1 MNNQFPPSD
10 SQRNPIHPTDKAQAK
25 ILVVD
30 DDPVVLAVVT
40 TALEM
45 AHYNVTQATN
55 GTDAITQ
62 ACASIPDL
70 IISDY
75 NMPGI
80 TGYKLLQVLRQTPYL
95 ADVPFILITGE
106 TTVAGH
112 RQSMNLGVDDYL
124 PKPFS
129 VVDLLGAV
137 KTRLE
142 KARVLRERSQRKLD
156 ELRLNLSQILPHEL
170 NTPLVGIC
178 GLTEVLREDFEQ
190 YSKSELKDMIDLI
203 YESSQRLQRT
213 ISSYLSVAE
222 LELARHDP
230 ARIAVLRSASTPS
243 AGELAQDH
251 ARYAALRHRRVSD
264 LHCKTVPNLMLRMGR
279 NYFARVIDSLVD
291 NACKFSQPGTPI
303 HMTIRLVDS
312 FAEIEIADAGLG
324 MTPEQVAAIGA
335 FVQFERSFREQQG
348 SGLGLFT
355 VSRLAELHGGSI
367 ELASTPGSGTRAT
380 VRLPAVL

>member
-1 MNNQFPPSD
+1 MNSQFSSGGQQNAIHPSD
-10 SQRNPIHPTDKAQAK
+10 VAQAK

-30 DDPVVLAVVT
+30 DDPSVLAIVT
-40 TALEM
+40 TALEL
-45 AHYNVTQATN
+45 AHYKVIQATN
-55 GTDAITQ
+55 GTDAITE
-62 ACASIPDL
+62 ACASVPDL

-80 TGYKLLQVLRQTPYL
+80 TGHKLLQVLRQTPYL
-95 ADVPFILITGE
+95 ADIPFILITGE
-106 TTVAGH
+106 TAVAGH

-129 VVDLLGAV
+129 VADLLGAV

-142 KARVLRERSQRKLD
+142 KARALRERSQRKLD

-190 YSKSELKDMIDLI
+190 YSKTELKEMIELI

-230 ARIAVLRSASTPS
+230 ARIAVLRSDSTPS

-251 ARYAALRHRRVSD
+251 AHYAALRHRRVSD
-264 LHCKTVPNLMLRMGR
+264 LYCKTVPNLILRMGR
-279 NYFARVIDSLVD
+279 NYFARVIDNLVD
-291 NACKFSQPGTPI
+291 NACKFSPPGTPI
-303 HMTIRLVDS
+303 RVNIRLVDP

-324 MTPEQVAAIGA
+324 MAPEQVAAVGA
-335 FVQFERSFREQQG
+335 FVQFGRSYREQQG

-355 VSRLAELHGGSI
+355 VSRLAELHGGSFD
-367 ELASTPGSGTRAT
+367 LASTPGSGTRAT
-380 VRLPAVL
+380 IRLPAVL